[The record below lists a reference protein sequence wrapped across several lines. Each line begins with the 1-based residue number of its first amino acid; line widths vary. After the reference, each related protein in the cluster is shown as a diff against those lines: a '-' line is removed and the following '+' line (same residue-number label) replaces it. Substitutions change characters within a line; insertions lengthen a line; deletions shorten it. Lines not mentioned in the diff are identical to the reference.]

1 MEDYFDDYE
10 FFEEDNYL
18 EIEDNLENDLRK
30 LMKEAEAEGNE
41 SDERSR
47 KIVDG
52 FDRQIKEWI
61 QKSIL

>member
-30 LMKEAEAEGNE
+30 LMKEAEGEGNE

-47 KIVDG
+47 RIVEG
-52 FDRQIKEWI
+52 FDRQIK
-61 QKSIL
+61 

>member
-30 LMKEAEAEGNE
+30 LMKEAEA
-41 SDERSR
+41 
-47 KIVDG
+47 
-52 FDRQIKEWI
+52 
-61 QKSIL
+61 

>member
-52 FDRQIKEWI
+52 FDRQIK
-61 QKSIL
+61 